1 MGNRLRGAVLTVMG
15 LLMPLVYL
23 FMGLL
28 IGQLIRPSVA
38 LAQGAGQ
45 GEEAA
50 RRLAGFWDRERN
62 AGESVD
68 RNFRRFSTEQPPLQP
83 WAMEIFRA
91 NRGNVGM
98 QRPSLNAI
106 DQLDPVN
113 NCFPAGVPR
122 IMLLRVFEIIPL
134 PDLVLMLFEYD
145 HAVRRIY
152 TDGRE
157 HPDGYPPGWMG
168 HSIGQWDGDTLV
180 VDTVGLTDR
189 TWVDR
194 IGTPHSE
201 SLRVVERFRRAA
213 QDRLEVEF
221 RFEDPEAFTRAWGG
235 TKEYIL
241 RPNLEMLEHVVCDH
255 LYLLEKQPG
264 ARPRFDWEN
273 MDPGLSPEEWEIL
286 NAE

>member
-1 MGNRLRGAVLTVMG
+1 MENRLRRMVLTGMA
-15 LLMPLVYL
+15 LLIPLVQ
-23 FMGLL
+23 LL
-28 IGQLIRPSVA
+28 IGPPVA
-38 LAQGAGQ
+38 RAQGAGQ

-50 RRLAGFWDRERN
+50 QTLAGFWDRERN

-68 RNFRRFSTEQPPLQP
+68 RDFRRFSTELPPLQP

-98 QRPSLNAI
+98 RRPSLNAI

-122 IMLLRVFEIIPL
+122 IMLLRVFQIIPL
-134 PDLVLMLFEYD
+134 PDYVLMLFEYD

-168 HSIGQWDGDTLV
+168 HSIGRWDGDTLV
-180 VDTVGLTDR
+180 ADTVGLTDR

-201 SLRVVERFRRAA
+201 ALRVVERFRRTE

-255 LYLLEKQPG
+255 LYVLEKQPG
-264 ARPRFDWEN
+264 VRPRFEWES

-286 NAE
+286 NSEE

>member
-1 MGNRLRGAVLTVMG
+1 MENRLRGAVLTGMA

-28 IGQLIRPSVA
+28 IGPLIGPPVA
-38 LAQGAGQ
+38 LAQGTGQ
-45 GEEAA
+45 VEKAA
-50 RRLAGFWDRERN
+50 QGLAGFWDRERN
-62 AGESVD
+62 AGGSVD
-68 RNFRRFSTEQPPLQP
+68 RDFRRFSTEQPPLQP

-134 PDLVLMLFEYD
+134 PDQVLMLFEYD

-168 HSIGQWDGDTLV
+168 HSIGRWDGDTLV

-201 SLRVVERFRRAA
+201 SLRVVERFRRAE

-241 RPNLEMLEHVVCDH
+241 RPNLEILEHVVCDH
-255 LYLLEKQPG
+255 LYVLEKQPG